1 MANMVT
7 IRQAL
12 PRLSDDGMPMSE
24 YSLRL
29 LIKRGAIPVRY
40 VGKKALIFYPNIVSY
55 LQCVDGGDNPSLGM

>member
-7 IRQAL
+7 IRKAL
-12 PRLSDDGMPMSE
+12 PRLSADGMPMSE

-55 LQCVDGGDNPSLGM
+55 LQCIDGGDNPSLGM